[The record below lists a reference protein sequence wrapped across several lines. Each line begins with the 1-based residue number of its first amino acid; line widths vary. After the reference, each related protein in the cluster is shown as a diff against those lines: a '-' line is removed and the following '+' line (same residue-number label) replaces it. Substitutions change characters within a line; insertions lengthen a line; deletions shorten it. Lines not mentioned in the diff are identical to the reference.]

1 MKQREVKITDE
12 EIKLAYDKYDTLH
25 QASAE
30 LKMTT
35 VSLWRRAKK
44 IGLAWKD
51 KNFKPEQQKIPLN
64 EIIEGKHPYY
74 QTLKL
79 KKRLLK
85 EGVKENKCDICGIID
100 WNNIELSMQLDH
112 IDGDSHNHKLDNL
125 RMVCP
130 NCHSQT
136 NTYCGKNKKIKAE
149 I

>member
-12 EIKLAYDKYDTLH
+12 EIKLAYEKYDTLH

-44 IGLAWKD
+44 IGIAWKD
-51 KNFKPEQQKIPLN
+51 KNYKPEKSKIPTN
-64 EIIEGKHPYY
+64 EIIEGNHPYY

-85 EGVKENKCDICGIID
+85 EGIKENKCDICGVTE

-112 IDGDSHNHKLDNL
+112 IDGNSHNHILSNL

-136 NTYCGKNKKIKAE
+136 NTYCGKNK
-149 I
+149 

>member
-12 EIKLAYDKYDTLH
+12 EIKLAYEKYDTLH

-44 IGLAWKD
+44 IGLSWKD
-51 KNFKPEQQKIPLN
+51 KNFKPEKPKIPTN

-85 EGVKENKCDICGIID
+85 EGLKENKCDICGIT
-100 WNNIELSMQLDH
+100 E
-112 IDGDSHNHKLDNL
+112 
-125 RMVCP
+125 
-130 NCHSQT
+130 
-136 NTYCGKNKKIKAE
+136 
-149 I
+149 

>member
-12 EIKLAYDKYDTLH
+12 EIKLAYEKYDTLH

-44 IGLAWKD
+44 IGIAWND
-51 KNFKPEQQKIPLN
+51 KNFKPEKSKIPTN
-64 EIIEGKHPYY
+64 EIIEGNHPYY

-85 EGVKENKCDICGIID
+85 EGIKENKCDICSITE
-100 WNNIELSMQLDH
+100 WNNEVISMQLDH
-112 IDGDSHNHKLDNL
+112 IDGNSHNHILSNL

-136 NTYCGKNKKIKAE
+136 NTYCGKNK
-149 I
+149 

>member
-12 EIKLAYDKYDTLH
+12 EIKLAYQKYDTLH
-25 QASAE
+25 QASSE

-51 KNFKPEQQKIPLN
+51 KNYKPEQKKIPLN

-85 EGVKENKCDICGIID
+85 EGLKENKCDICGITE
-100 WNNIELSMQLDH
+100 WNGMELLIQLDH
-112 IDGDSHNHKLDNL
+112 IDGDSHNHKLENL

-136 NTYCGKNKKIKAE
+136 HTYCGKNKKGTVS
-149 I
+149 

>member
-12 EIKLAYDKYDTLH
+12 EIKLAYEKYDTLH
-25 QASAE
+25 KASAE

-44 IGLAWKD
+44 LNLAWKD
-51 KNFKPEQQKIPLN
+51 KNFKPEKPKIPTN

-85 EGVKENKCDICGIID
+85 EGLKENKCDICGITE
-100 WNNIELSMQLDH
+100 WNNKELSMQLDH
-112 IDGDSHNHKLDNL
+112 IDGDSHNHKFDNL

-136 NTYCGKNKKIKAE
+136 HTYFGKNK
-149 I
+149 

>member
-12 EIKLAYDKYDTLH
+12 EIKLAYEKYDTLH
-25 QASAE
+25 KASAE

-44 IGLAWKD
+44 LNLAWKD
-51 KNFKPEQQKIPLN
+51 KNFKPEKPKIPTN

-85 EGVKENKCDICGIID
+85 EGLKENKCDICGITE
-100 WNNIELSMQLDH
+100 WNNKGLSMQLDH
-112 IDGDSHNHKLDNL
+112 IDGDSHNHKFDNL

-136 NTYCGKNKKIKAE
+136 HTYFGKNK
-149 I
+149 

>member
-1 MKQREVKITDE
+1 MKQREVKITDD
-12 EIKLAYDKYDTLH
+12 EIKLAYEKYDTLH
-25 QASAE
+25 LASAE

-51 KNFKPEQQKIPLN
+51 KNYKPDQKKIPLN
-64 EIIEGKHPYY
+64 EIMGGKHPYY

-85 EGVKENKCDICGIID
+85 EGIKENKCDICGITE
-100 WNNIELSMQLDH
+100 WNDEEISMQLDH
-112 IDGDSHNHKLDNL
+112 IDGNSHNHILSNL

-136 NTYCGKNKKIKAE
+136 NTYCGKNKKMDK
-149 I
+149 

>member
-12 EIKLAYDKYDTLH
+12 EIKLAYQKYDTLH

-44 IGLAWKD
+44 LGLAWKD
-51 KNFKPEQQKIPLN
+51 KNFKPEKPKIPTD

-85 EGVKENKCDICGIID
+85 EGLKENKCDICGITE
-100 WNNIELSMQLDH
+100 WNNKELSMQLDH
-112 IDGDSHNHKLDNL
+112 IDGDSHNHKFDNL
-125 RMVCP
+125 RMICP

-136 NTYCGKNKKIKAE
+136 HTYCGKNKKGPEA
-149 I
+149 

>member
-12 EIKLAYDKYDTLH
+12 EIKLAYEKYDTLH

-51 KNFKPEQQKIPLN
+51 KNFKPEKQKIPTD

-85 EGVKENKCDICGIID
+85 EGLKENKCDICGVTE
-100 WNNIELSMQLDH
+100 WNNKELSMQLDH
-112 IDGDSHNHKLDNL
+112 IDGDSHNHKFDNL

-136 NTYCGKNKKIKAE
+136 HTYCGKNKMDK
-149 I
+149 